1 MPIINKR
8 IKNIIIKKKKKRER
22 ENVLLGFSLG
32 WLVGWF
38 WMTDWLISDKQSVE
52 QSGQRDQD
60 GDEEKLTGQVGAGA
74 DATSWT
80 RPAAGARP

>member
-1 MPIINKR
+1 
-8 IKNIIIKKKKKRER
+8 
-22 ENVLLGFSLG
+22 
-32 WLVGWF
+32 
-38 WMTDWLISDKQSVE
+38 MTDWLISDKQSVE